1 MRRNSGTRL
10 FTAVLAV
17 TLSALS
23 TANAAGNA
31 EAGKTKSV
39 FCQAC
44 HGVDGNNPVNPTWAR
59 LTVEDIRKMAADP
72 KLRLANPVW
81 AKLAGQNADYLAKQL
96 QNYRSGIRKDPIMS
110 DMANGLSDADILD
123 IAAFYA
129 AQPLRPEFVEQ
140 GAAAKRGEEVYLK
153 GIPKIGLP
161 PCASCHGPTA
171 HGTET
176 LPRLAGQHAVYLQKQ
191 LWFFKLGTRTTD
203 KRMNDI
209 AGKLPDDDI
218 VAVAAYLSGLVN

>member
-1 MRRNSGTRL
+1 MRRNSGK
-10 FTAVLAV
+10 AVLALFAAV
-17 TLSALS
+17 VAGIG
-23 TANAAGNA
+23 TAHAAGNVN
-31 EAGKTKSV
+31 AGKSKTV

-44 HGVDGNNPVNPTWAR
+44 HGVDGNNPVNPTWSQ
-59 LTVEDIRKMAADP
+59 LTVQDIKNMAADP

-96 QNYRSGIRKDPIMS
+96 RNFRSGVRKDPIMT
-110 DMANGLSDADILD
+110 DMANGLSETDIED

-129 AQPLRPEFVEQ
+129 AQPLRPEVSDQ
-140 GAAAKRGEEVYLK
+140 GPVAKRGEDVYLH
-153 GIPKIGLP
+153 GIPKAGVP
-161 PCASCHGPTA
+161 ACASCHGPAA

-191 LWFFKLGTRTTD
+191 LWFFKLGVRTTD
-203 KRMNDI
+203 KRMNDV

-218 VAVAAYLSGLVN
+218 QAVATYLAGISN